1 MAKKLNNIIPG
12 LLKEKNGKDE
22 VVRVKNVIG
31 SASVEGEGLQSAK
44 DRKTIKDYE
53 AIQNF
58 DIGQQKK
65 VRDSIFQGIG
75 TKNPYK
81 PETMVFNET
90 PEAEAAREIISNNQK
105 KQAMVSEYNDAVNR
119 QLEKALSNYT
129 PQNENTI
136 PSLAGTYANKIL
148 HPVQYDKAMNEIAP
162 YLEQNG
168 FTRDQLEKYYA
179 TQALREQ
186 NRQMQNVAAEN
197 PFANTMLSFATNQIS
212 NIETG
217 ANALNNWL
225 SGAPLASNTVVNE
238 YGKLTP
244 IIRGTIREDIKNNA
258 DTKVGG
264 AIGAGA
270 YDVATGIG
278 DQLMSLALTGGSKAG
293 TLGLMS
299 YGAGASNL
307 NEQLGKDTSDAQKL
321 ATAVTSGVIEGLT
334 EYLPLDNLFRL
345 AKGGAGSTVRQIVF
359 GVLGQMASEFGEE
372 GVSEI
377 ANSIAD
383 NIINGAQS
391 DYSQNVNAYMAQ
403 GLSQDE
409 ANKQA
414 IKDVAGNAIYSAVIG
429 GISGGIMGGGAITMN
444 ALGNRGNGNN
454 NVQNNAVPAL
464 EQTQTEAP
472 QAQQAQPLPA
482 LNRIGVEA
490 ESDAQ
495 RNAELANLIA
505 QAQRMNEAQQAEDL
519 EGSLNRQLAEAMA
532 QDRATRLPDIN
543 GNWNIMNTLD
553 YFDRQSNVAPD
564 WTQREMTEEERNA
577 QIAEM
582 PVSDRIRNLIDPM
595 PAWRNQQSAKTQ
607 AQFDGNIHEE
617 APTKQYNSEKI
628 DGENLDSLNKDLK
641 KLVNMFGTS
650 ETKALYGQ
658 INEAFN
664 WWLQTGSKYAQTRV
678 ETLLTQLDN
687 ELKGH
692 TYTYKK
698 SYGKSKGAK
707 TNPTV
712 VYDNYAQKEWDVFEE
727 NLEDIGKIYNA
738 NKETRR
744 SAQPAIPSVQT
755 ETQLHQNTQ
764 NDVVEQKNDKIEQ
777 KPAEN
782 VNNVPKAMEVNLDDM
797 PKNEIEGDDPDIKKY
812 NKSLDRTF
820 GMYARGNYKGIT
832 SAEVINTADLFTQ
845 NINAYLRTG
854 NRAYIEQALAA
865 AGKLDKAMEGHV
877 YITRRDGKKHTY
889 EKNRL
894 VNELNRNMATL
905 ERVANKN
912 TATTQNEAVVQK
924 PQTTQAEPIAQT
936 PANNVDDS
944 WARDL
949 ANAEAEAQYQQA
961 QEQIPSVKK
970 PKKSQK
976 AQTQT
981 ELPSIKKNETVS
993 NAPVA
998 QTEQTQAVPQVE
1010 AQTQTQE
1017 QKPLTT
1023 IEPNGNPSI
1032 TSQNTY
1038 QKSKAF
1044 SSKQAQEWLAQER
1057 KKGTYDVDHVSE
1069 KASME
1074 KAAQRMAEDYEG
1086 EASRIESDTQLEGY
1100 QVDEVMIMLKQ
1111 KIAEALRTG
1120 DWSEVKR
1127 FSAMV
1132 NQKIH
1137 KVAQSLQALAK
1148 HSRSAES
1155 AIMKVEQIVQS
1166 MTGNTANIS
1175 NEDLTEV
1182 ANIFKE
1188 AEQLG
1193 ENSRARMELES
1204 QAYKI
1209 LAKYIPNTTFM
1220 EKWNA
1225 FRYLAMLGNTRTHIR
1240 NILGNFMFGGVT
1252 NIKDA
1257 IAGTLEATLIQ
1268 DESKRTK
1275 NVLNHASADMIKA
1288 ASQDADNVWQELTD
1302 SGSNKY
1308 SMRNEIENEKKI
1320 FNSKAL
1326 EGLRKLN
1333 EKLLT
1338 AEDNFALRNKYKR
1351 ALASYLEAKGY
1362 DTSIFE
1368 SENESDKKA
1377 LDEARK
1383 YAIKQAKIATF
1394 HEESRAADML
1404 NQWSKAALAKD
1415 SSVGQKALG
1424 VAIEAMVPF
1433 KKTPVNILKQGAI
1446 AYNPLQMFHGVY
1458 DAIANGD
1465 NPAKAIDEFSRGV
1478 TGSAIMALGYALASI
1493 GALRPSEKE
1502 DDDLDKLTGEQA
1514 YSINA
1519 GNKSYTIDWVAP
1531 AALPL
1536 FVGAELYK
1544 AFDDS
1549 ADFDF
1554 WSALSSVSDP
1564 VIEMSMLQ
1572 GLKNTIESA
1581 ASYTS
1586 GKNTLGDTAIN
1597 IGFGYGSQAVP
1608 TALGQ
1613 VARAVDDTR
1622 RSTYTGKTG
1631 TSDTVMRN
1639 LKKIQN
1645 KIPGLSKLSE
1655 PYVDAWGETSENTGG
1670 SFLGRLAYNMLSPG
1684 YYADTSKTGTEEEL
1698 YRLKELMDSG
1708 EIENHAIV
1716 PSVADKTYNKERLSP
1731 SDYTEISTQKG
1742 QNIQKLYTEAISN
1755 PKYQQMPDEKK
1766 AEVLSSLN
1774 KFGNAL
1780 SKAEIFD
1787 YDIQGSDTYKK
1798 RYEAYEQ
1805 GGVNGL
1811 IDWMMFKDTL
1821 EGQTSAAA
1829 AINALDNMDV
1839 SDEEKI
1845 AFFKSGRDYSKKAQY
1860 LDSID
1865 PMYAYDWYKIKSTY
1879 GDKKSAIEYGILVSD
1894 LPDEE
1899 KQALMNVNAMKDA
1912 EVEYRLLIGQ

>member
-1 MAKKLNNIIPG
+1 MAKLFKDDDKKNKLP
-12 LLKEKNGKDE
+12 
-22 VVRVKNVIG
+22 V
-31 SASVEGEGLQSAK
+31 
-44 DRKTIKDYE
+44 
-53 AIQNF
+53 
-58 DIGQQKK
+58 
-65 VRDSIFQGIG
+65 
-75 TKNPYK
+75 
-81 PETMVFNET
+81 
-90 PEAEAAREIISNNQK
+90 
-105 KQAMVSEYNDAVNR
+105 
-119 QLEKALSNYT
+119 LEKANTTGADYGKVLKYDPNYGGAVSREKKSVIDWYEGMEDPSLT
-129 PQNENTI
+129 TKMADAITKVITGQEVKRRTKSDYLGEYQAAKEQQISDALKNYSGNADI
-136 PSLAGTYANKIL
+136 PMLAGTYANQML
-148 HPVQYDKAMNEIAP
+148 HPIQYDKAMNEIAP

-168 FTRDQLEKYYA
+168 ITTDQLARYYA

-186 NRQMQNVAAEN
+186 NRQMQNTAADN
-197 PFANTMLSFATNQIS
+197 SVGNTMLSFATNQLG
-212 NIETG
+212 NLATG
-217 ANALNNWL
+217 AGALESWL
-225 SGAPLASNTVVNE
+225 TGEPLGSNTVVNE

-244 IIRGTIREDIKNNA
+244 TIRGTIREDIKNNA

-345 AKGGAGSTVRQIVF
+345 AKGGAGSTVRQIVR
-359 GVLGQMASEFGEE
+359 GVVGQMLSEAGEE
-372 GVSEI
+372 AVSEV
-377 ANSIAD
+377 ANTISD

-403 GLSQDE
+403 GLSQDD

-444 ALGNRGNGNN
+444 ALGNNGNGSNN
-454 NVQNNAVPAL
+454 AQNNAVPAL

-472 QAQQAQPLPA
+472 QAQQVQPLPA

-490 ESDAQ
+490 ESDEQ

-505 QAQRMNEAQQAEDL
+505 RAQRMQEATEAEDL
-519 EGSLNRQLAEAMA
+519 EGNLNRQLAEAMA
-532 QDRATRLPDIN
+532 QDRENRLNREAIADEQEADNRIN
-543 GNWNIMNTLD
+543 MLRQEAFAERNGVPSINANWNLLNSLD
-553 YFDRQSNVAPD
+553 YGFNNQSNIAPGWTQQTELLGNQVDRQTINNIQNALAQDAILRDDDSWGGENEFWASTPQ
-564 WTQREMTEEERNA
+564 TQNENLQNLYNQANYFAQQYRETGNPIFLSLAEA
-577 QIAEM
+577 IAL
-582 PVSDRIRNLIDPM
+582 RIR
-595 PAWRNQQSAKTQ
+595 S
-607 AQFDGNIHEE
+607 EE
-617 APTKQYNSEKI
+617 ANNQNIKQNNNAESEWGNDYDAAQYSEK
-628 DGENLDSLNKDLK
+628 
-641 KLVNMFGTS
+641 T
-650 ETKALYGQ
+650 
-658 INEAFN
+658 
-664 WWLQTGSKYAQTRV
+664 
-678 ETLLTQLDN
+678 
-687 ELKGH
+687 
-692 TYTYKK
+692 
-698 SYGKSKGAK
+698 
-707 TNPTV
+707 
-712 VYDNYAQKEWDVFEE
+712 
-727 NLEDIGKIYNA
+727 
-738 NKETRR
+738 
-744 SAQPAIPSVQT
+744 AQPVPSVQT
-755 ETQLHQNTQ
+755 ETQLPQNTK
-764 NDVVEQKNDKIEQ
+764 NDVVEQRNDKIEQ

-782 VNNVPKAMEVNLDDM
+782 A
-797 PKNEIEGDDPDIKKY
+797 
-812 NKSLDRTF
+812 
-820 GMYARGNYKGIT
+820 
-832 SAEVINTADLFTQ
+832 
-845 NINAYLRTG
+845 
-854 NRAYIEQALAA
+854 
-865 AGKLDKAMEGHV
+865 
-877 YITRRDGKKHTY
+877 
-889 EKNRL
+889 
-894 VNELNRNMATL
+894 
-905 ERVANKN
+905 
-912 TATTQNEAVVQK
+912 
-924 PQTTQAEPIAQT
+924 
-936 PANNVDDS
+936 DDS

-961 QEQIPSVKK
+961 QEQVPSLKK
-970 PKKSQK
+970 PKKSKK
-976 AQTQT
+976 AQAQAQQ
-981 ELPSIKKNETVS
+981 EVPSIKKKEAVNNT
-993 NAPVA
+993 PVA
-998 QTEQTQAVPQVE
+998 QTEQAQAVPQVE
-1010 AQTQTQE
+1010 AQTQTEE
-1017 QKPLTT
+1017 QKPLVT

-1032 TSQNTY
+1032 TSQNTFANLE
-1038 QKSKAF
+1038 AF
-1044 SSKQAQEWLAQER
+1044 QSDEGQAFLQENIEN
-1057 KKGTYDVDHVSE
+1057 GTYDVDRVSE
-1069 KASME
+1069 DESME
-1074 KAAQRMAEDYEG
+1074 KAQKRMAEDYDG
-1086 EASRIESDTQLEGY
+1086 EARRIESDRQLEGY
-1100 QVDEVMIMLKQ
+1100 QVDEAMLMLKQ

-1120 DWSEVKR
+1120 DWSEVRR

-1155 AIMKVEQIVQS
+1155 AIMKIERIVQDL
-1166 MTGNTANIS
+1166 TGNTANIS
-1175 NEDLTEV
+1175 NEDLTEI
-1182 ANIFKE
+1182 ANIFQQ

-1193 ENSRARMELES
+1193 ENSRARMEMES

-1209 LAKYIPNTTFM
+1209 LAKYIPNATFM

-1240 NILGNFMFGGVT
+1240 NILGNFLFGGVT

-1257 IAGTLEATLIQ
+1257 LAGTLEAALIQ

-1275 NVLNHASADMIKA
+1275 NVLNHASLDMLKA
-1288 ASQDADNVWQELTD
+1288 ASQDANNVWQELTD

-1320 FNSKAL
+1320 FDSKLL
-1326 EGLRKLN
+1326 EAFRKLN

-1368 SENESDKKA
+1368 SENEADKKA
-1377 LDEARK
+1377 LAEARK
-1383 YAIKQAKIATF
+1383 YAIQQAKIATF
-1394 HEESRAADML
+1394 HEESRTADML

-1415 SSVGQKALG
+1415 SSIGQKAAG
-1424 VAIEAMVPF
+1424 IAIEAMVPF
-1433 KKTPVNILKQGAI
+1433 KKTPVNILKQGAV

-1465 NPAKAIDEFSRGV
+1465 NPAKAIDEFSRGA
-1478 TGSAIMALGYALASI
+1478 TGTAIMALGYALASI

-1519 GNKSYTIDWVAP
+1519 GNKSYTIDWAAP

-1536 FVGAELYK
+1536 FVGAEIYK

-1554 WSALSSVSDP
+1554 WSALSSISDP
-1564 VIEMSMLQ
+1564 VVEMSMLQ
-1572 GLKNTIESA
+1572 GLKNSLESA
-1581 ASYTS
+1581 ASFAS

-1597 IGFGYGSQAVP
+1597 IGFGYGSQGVP

-1631 TSDTVMRN
+1631 TSDTVLRN

-1655 PYVDAWGETSENTGG
+1655 PWKDAWGETSENTSMGQIASDILGLEHKNG

-1684 YYADTSKTGTEEEL
+1684 YYSNTSKTEVEEEL
-1698 YRLKELMDSG
+1698 YRLKEMMDSG
-1708 EIENHAIV
+1708 EIENYAII

-1766 AEVLSSLN
+1766 AELLSSLN

-1829 AINALDNMDV
+1829 AIEALDNMDV

>member
-1 MAKKLNNIIPG
+1 MAKLFKDDDKKNKLP
-12 LLKEKNGKDE
+12 
-22 VVRVKNVIG
+22 V
-31 SASVEGEGLQSAK
+31 
-44 DRKTIKDYE
+44 
-53 AIQNF
+53 
-58 DIGQQKK
+58 
-65 VRDSIFQGIG
+65 
-75 TKNPYK
+75 
-81 PETMVFNET
+81 
-90 PEAEAAREIISNNQK
+90 
-105 KQAMVSEYNDAVNR
+105 
-119 QLEKALSNYT
+119 LEKANTTGADYGKILKYDPNYGGAVSRGKASVIDWYEGMDDPSLT
-129 PQNENTI
+129 TKMADAITKVMTGKEVKRTTKADMLGEYQAAKEQQISDALKNYSGNADI
-136 PSLAGTYANKIL
+136 PMLAGTYANQML
-148 HPVQYDKAMNEIAP
+148 HPIQYDKAMNEIAP

-168 FTRDQLEKYYA
+168 ITTDQLAKYYA

-186 NRQMQNVAAEN
+186 NRQMQNTAADN
-197 PFANTMLSFATNQIS
+197 AAGNTLLSFATNQIG
-212 NIETG
+212 NLATG
-217 ANALNNWL
+217 AGALESL
-225 SGAPLASNTVVNE
+225 LTGQPLGSNPVVNE

-244 IIRGTIREDIKNNA
+244 TIRGTIREDIKENA

-264 AIGAGA
+264 SIGAGA

-278 DQLMSLALTGGSKAG
+278 DQLMSLALTGGSKMG

-307 NEQLGKDTSDAQKL
+307 NEQLGKDTSDTQKL

-345 AKGGAGSTVRQIVF
+345 AKGGAGSTVRQIVR
-359 GVLGQMASEFGEE
+359 GVVGQMLSEAGEE
-372 GVSEI
+372 AVSEV
-377 ANSIAD
+377 ANTISD

-454 NVQNNAVPAL
+454 NVQNNTLPAV
-464 EQTQTEAP
+464 EQLQENAPQTEE
-472 QAQQAQPLPA
+472 LPA
-482 LNRIGVEA
+482 LSRVPDVNQNWR
-490 ESDAQ
+490 
-495 RNAELANLIA
+495 LI
-505 QAQRMNEAQQAEDL
+505 D
-519 EGSLNRQLAEAMA
+519 
-532 QDRATRLPDIN
+532 
-543 GNWNIMNTLD
+543 TLD
-553 YFDRQSNVAPD
+553 YFGNQSNIAPD
-564 WTQREMTEEERNA
+564 WTQMQMTQEEANA
-577 QIAEM
+577 EWEKKPLA
-582 PVSDRIRNLIDPM
+582 DRIRGMIDPNM
-595 PAWRNQQSAKTQ
+595 REVPELLKRSNPEDVIYHAGLLSR
-607 AQFDGNIHEE
+607 
-617 APTKQYNSEKI
+617 
-628 DGENLDSLNKDLK
+628 LNKAETNGQFYGSNRDTGYY
-641 KLVNMFGTS
+641 GTGH
-650 ETKALYGQ
+650 YFVD
-658 INEAFN
+658 NN
-664 WWLQTGSKYAQTRV
+664 
-678 ETLLTQLDN
+678 TLN
-687 ELKGH
+687 ELN
-692 TYTYKK
+692 
-698 SYGKSKGAK
+698 S
-707 TNPTV
+707 
-712 VYDNYAQKEWDVFEE
+712 
-727 NLEDIGKIYNA
+727 
-738 NKETRR
+738 
-744 SAQPAIPSVQT
+744 
-755 ETQLHQNTQ
+755 
-764 NDVVEQKNDKIEQ
+764 
-777 KPAEN
+777 
-782 VNNVPKAMEVNLDDM
+782 
-797 PKNEIEGDDPDIKKY
+797 
-812 NKSLDRTF
+812 
-820 GMYARGNYKGIT
+820 GNYKKKPLT
-832 SAEVINTADLFTQ
+832 SVDISSYNNLFRADTDEKASNLHRFLSDMTRLTQGSDRNTIEEIYDEYKTAFKDQGNILPYDEFVNRVNSLTDYMKDSNMDDRGDSVSTQFMKSLGYGGVDTRGTRYADTRYGTVIYDLDEDSVLHGNVPVGERATTDMLTKSKNRNVFDAAEDARIQ
-845 NINAYLRTG
+845 EI
-854 NRAYIEQALAA
+854 
-865 AGKLDKAMEGHV
+865 LDKQAKGREV
-877 YITRRDGKKHTY
+877 KARLREIYDDTELRQNE
-889 EKNRL
+889 EKL
-894 VNELNRNMATL
+894 EELNRNRQDVQSTIGDISNTLNNVEGYVRDKERLFADFDIEAPSEEEHAKDVKETTARFSESLAERQKELASIEEEIGTL
-905 ERVANKN
+905 EARNRVLYDEYSKAREQARKDVEARRSVQ
-912 TATTQNEAVVQK
+912 ATPQ
-924 PQTTQAEPIAQT
+924 PQTTQAEPVQQAQ
-936 PANNVDDS
+936 NV
-944 WARDL
+944 
-949 ANAEAEAQYQQA
+949 QQA
-961 QEQIPSVKK
+961 QEQVPSLKK

-976 AQTQT
+976 AQQ
-981 ELPSIKKNETVS
+981 EVPSIKKNETVN

-998 QTEQTQAVPQVE
+998 QTEQTQVVPQVE
-1010 AQTQTQE
+1010 TQTQTQE
-1017 QKPLTT
+1017 QKPLVT

-1038 QKSKAF
+1038 DKSKAF
-1044 SSKQAQEWLAQER
+1044 QSEQAQAWLAKNREI
-1057 KKGTYDVDHVSE
+1057 GTFDVDRVSE
-1069 KASME
+1069 KESVE
-1074 KAAQRMAEDYEG
+1074 KATKRMEEDYEG
-1086 EASRIESDTQLEGY
+1086 EARRIESDRQLEGY
-1100 QVDEVMIMLKQ
+1100 QVDEAMIMMEQ
-1111 KIAEALRTG
+1111 KVDEALRTG
-1120 DWSEVKR
+1120 DWSEVRR

-1148 HSRSAES
+1148 YSRSAE
-1155 AIMKVEQIVQS
+1155 ATIMKIERIVQEL
-1166 MTGNTANIS
+1166 TGGTANIS
-1175 NEDLTEV
+1175 DEDYTRLKQ
-1182 ANIFKE
+1182 IFDEADTMEPNSLERMNKE
-1188 AEQLG
+1188 AE
-1193 ENSRARMELES
+1193 
-1204 QAYKI
+1204 AYK
-1209 LAKYIPNTTFM
+1209 LVAKYIPNTSFM

-1240 NILGNFMFGGVT
+1240 NVFGNLMFGAVT
-1252 NIKDA
+1252 NVKDA
-1257 IAGTLEATLIQ
+1257 LAGTIESMWIQ
-1268 DESKRTK
+1268 DENKRTK
-1275 NVLNHASADMIKA
+1275 SAFNHASLDMLKA
-1288 ASQDADNVWQELTD
+1288 ASQDANNVWQELTD

-1320 FNSKAL
+1320 FDNKLL
-1326 EGLRKLN
+1326 EAFRKLN
-1333 EKLLT
+1333 ENLLT
-1338 AEDNFALRNKYKR
+1338 KEDNWALRNKYKR
-1351 ALASYLEAKGY
+1351 ALAGYLEARGY

-1368 SENESDKKA
+1368 SKDVADQKVLK
-1377 LDEARK
+1377 EARK

-1394 HEESRAADML
+1394 HEESRTADML

-1415 SSVGQKALG
+1415 SSIGQKAAG
-1424 VAIEAMVPF
+1424 IAIEAMVPF
-1433 KKTPVNILKQGAI
+1433 KKTPVNILKQGAV
-1446 AYNPLQMFHGVY
+1446 AYNPIQMFHGVY
-1458 DAIANGD
+1458 DAIANRE

-1514 YSINA
+1514 YSINS
-1519 GNKSYTIDWVAP
+1519 GNKSYTIDWAAP

-1554 WSALSSVSDP
+1554 WSALSSISDP

-1572 GLKNTIESA
+1572 GLKNSIESL
-1581 ASYTS
+1581 ASFAS
-1586 GKNTLGDTAIN
+1586 GKNTLFDMATN
-1597 IGFGYGSQAVP
+1597 LGFGYASQGVP

-1631 TSDTVMRN
+1631 TSDTILRN
-1639 LKKIQN
+1639 VKKIQN

-1684 YYADTSKTGTEEEL
+1684 YYSDTSKTGTEEEL
-1698 YRLKELMDSG
+1698 YRLKEMMDSG
-1708 EIENHAIV
+1708 EIENHSII

-1755 PKYQQMPDEKK
+1755 PKYQKMPDEKK
-1766 AEVLSSLN
+1766 AELLSSLN

-1829 AINALDNMDV
+1829 AISALDNMDV

-1879 GDKKSAIEYGILVSD
+1879 GDKKSAIEYGILISD

-1899 KQALMNVNAMKDA
+1899 KQALMNVNTMKDA